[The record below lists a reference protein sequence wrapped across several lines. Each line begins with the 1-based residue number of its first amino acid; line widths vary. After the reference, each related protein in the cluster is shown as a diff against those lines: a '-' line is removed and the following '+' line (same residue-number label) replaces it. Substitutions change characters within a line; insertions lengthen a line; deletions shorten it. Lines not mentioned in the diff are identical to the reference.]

1 MLQKIKMTSY
11 AFILF
16 LVFAFSFIA
25 LQVTTEEVEAAP
37 GVCEPVERIRNMKDT
52 ARHSDYKVWEERCQV
67 SGSNGQCGNTT
78 EWPAGDGGRC
88 AMSSAAATVSAQD
101 VNPNAVPERGAA
113 QNNTGEVCHPNDRIT
128 DMYNTKSH
136 ADWAYGQERC
146 EREGVNAEVCATGWG
161 EGRCIWGIPPQL
173 GPLDTS
179 VAAKSQAIEDCKA
192 AVASSYK
199 AAGGGRDAML
209 HRQRKCDP

>member
-88 AMSSAAATVSAQD
+88 ETTTTDTVAAQD
-101 VNPNAVPERGAA
+101 NMGAVVFRMSE
-113 QNNTGEVCHPNDRIT
+113 
-128 DMYNTKSH
+128 
-136 ADWAYGQERC
+136 
-146 EREGVNAEVCATGWG
+146 
-161 EGRCIWGIPPQL
+161 L
-173 GPLDTS
+173 
-179 VAAKSQAIEDCKA
+179 
-192 AVASSYK
+192 
-199 AAGGGRDAML
+199 
-209 HRQRKCDP
+209 QR

>member
-1 MLQKIKMTSY
+1 YVPHTLTIRDGFEDEQSFFLKEESMLQKIKMTSY

-67 SGSNGQCGNTT
+67 SGSNGQCGNRT

-128 DMYNTKSH
+128 DMYNTKRH
-136 ADWAYGQERC
+136 TAWAYGQERC

-179 VAAKSQAIEDCKA
+179 VA
-192 AVASSYK
+192 
-199 AAGGGRDAML
+199 
-209 HRQRKCDP
+209 

>member
-67 SGSNGQCGNTT
+67 SGSNGQCGNRT

-88 AMSSAAATVSAQD
+88 EMITADSNDGLREEDTPTAAGAPPGATHHHDDDGMEHQ
-101 VNPNAVPERGAA
+101 
-113 QNNTGEVCHPNDRIT
+113 IT
-128 DMYNTKSH
+128 DLNRQISELNTQLASISEDH
-136 ADWAYGQERC
+136 AKEIQSMTDRHLAEISTIHAGHAKAIASLALEQEQ
-146 EREGVNAEVCATGWG
+146 EM
-161 EGRCIWGIPPQL
+161 PPIH
-173 GPLDTS
+173 D
-179 VAAKSQAIEDCKA
+179 VAPQELA
-192 AVASSYK
+192 
-199 AAGGGRDAML
+199 
-209 HRQRKCDP
+209 QRHA